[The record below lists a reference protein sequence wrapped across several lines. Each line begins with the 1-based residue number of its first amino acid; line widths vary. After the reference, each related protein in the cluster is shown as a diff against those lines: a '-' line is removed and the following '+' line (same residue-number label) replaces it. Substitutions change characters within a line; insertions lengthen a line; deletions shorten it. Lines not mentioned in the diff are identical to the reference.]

1 MLFNQKNI
9 ALYVFALSLVAVASY
24 VATKFKS
31 PFEEG
36 KDEYALIK
44 KYLLNDSPLHG
55 YSRPKIWIHT
65 KFEYNSRIWASFQD
79 RSSTNLNQPYLHL
92 TIKSILDQCSDDFHI
107 CLIDDDSFSKL
118 IPSWDVDFAYVAEP
132 MKSWIRTIGLAEL
145 VYYYG
150 GMVVPNS
157 FLCFESLKE
166 TFRYATSND
175 RPFVCESVNRNVN
188 LAKQGDRRLAFLP
201 STYFMGANKNDPV
214 LLDLVK
220 FMKTRVQMPHF
231 SGDRNFLGE
240 VEYWCLDKIDEGAMN
255 LLGGDIVGVKTAK
268 KKPVLLDNLMEEEYL
283 PLTEHCVGIY
293 IPSEEILERTKY
305 QWFAIMS
312 TRDILDANFILSK
325 YMKVAM
331 VNGARDHLPKKVRKA
346 IAI

>member
-9 ALYVFALSLVAVASY
+9 AMYVFAISLIAISSY
-24 VATKFKS
+24 VASKFKN

-65 KFEYNSRIWASFQD
+65 KFEYNSRVWASFQD
-79 RSSTNLNQPYLHL
+79 RSSYHLNQPYIHL
-92 TIKSILDQCSDDFHI
+92 TIKSIIDQCSDDFHI

-118 IPSWDVDFAYVAEP
+118 IPSWDIDLESMAEP
-132 MKSWIRTIGLAEL
+132 AKSWIRSIGMAEL

-150 GMVVPNS
+150 GMVVSNT

-166 TFRYATSND
+166 TFLFATSND

-201 STYFMGANKNDPV
+201 SLYFMGANKNDPV
-214 LLDLVK
+214 VLEMVK
-220 FMKTRVQMPHF
+220 TMKRCIQKPHF
-231 SGDRNFLGE
+231 SAERDFLGE
-240 VEYWCLDKIDEGAMN
+240 IEYWCLGKIDEGAMN
-255 LLGGDIVGVKTAK
+255 LLGGEIVGVKTAK
-268 KKPVLLDNLMEEEYL
+268 KKPILLDNLMEEEYL
-283 PLTEHCVGIY
+283 KLSEHCVGIY
-293 IPSEEILERTKY
+293 VPDQEILGRTKY
-305 QWFAIMS
+305 QWFAVM
-312 TRDILDANFILSK
+312 TTQDILDSNFILSK

-331 VNGARDHLPKKVRKA
+331 VNGAKDQLPKKMRKA
-346 IAI
+346 ISI